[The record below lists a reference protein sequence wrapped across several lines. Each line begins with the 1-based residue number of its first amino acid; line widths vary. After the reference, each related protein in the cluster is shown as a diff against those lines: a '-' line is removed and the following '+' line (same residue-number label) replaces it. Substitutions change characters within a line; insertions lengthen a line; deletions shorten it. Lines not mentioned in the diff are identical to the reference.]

1 MDGHSIVPHGME
13 QPQYDLGVGFVCF
26 VPSQS
31 VGGDAEQPDAAKLKA
46 EIVDKDHLGKGVCA
60 RIQELEKLGEAVT
73 ETQSKELE
81 YKRSLH
87 IRILDEVAEAKKTLK
102 EINSAGLLYHVS
114 KCFSCLR

>member
-1 MDGHSIVPHGME
+1 ME
-13 QPQYDLGVGFVCF
+13 QPHLGVGFVCF

-46 EIVDKDHLGKGVCA
+46 EILDRDRLGKVICA
-60 RIQELEKLGEAVT
+60 RIQELEKLGEEVT

-87 IRILDEVAEAKKTLK
+87 LKTLEEVIEAKKTLK
-102 EINSAGLLYHVS
+102 EINSAGLLYHVA
-114 KCFSCLR
+114 KCFPCLR